1 MSRAPAVVVL
11 ATALSACTVLAQEQR
26 EVVYEERFE
35 VRAGS
40 RLVADLG
47 DMDIWIETGSGTTA
61 TVEVVM
67 RARNPD
73 WGREVFQRMRFE
85 ARAAGGGL
93 TLAARDP
100 DIDWREWRDRG
111 GAGFVARVRLP
122 EQFDLDLRTGDGDVR
137 VDRSRGT
144 AEIETGDGDLSIGR
158 LSGPS
163 IRLHTSDG
171 DVVADELEAEQ
182 IELRTSDGDIRV
194 DRLAGRLDAR
204 TGDGDV
210 RIAVARFAGLSVQT
224 SDGDISVEADASIG
238 ADVELR
244 GEDLYVDEA
253 FGLSGRVRS
262 RSISGAVNGG
272 GPRLTL
278 GTGDGEVALR
288 AR

>member
-1 MSRAPAVVVL
+1 MSRSPAVVVL
-11 ATALSACTVLAQEQR
+11 ATALSACTVLAQETR

-40 RLVADLG
+40 RLTADLG
-47 DMDIWIETGSGTTA
+47 DMDIWIAPGSGTTA
-61 TVEVVM
+61 TVEVIM

-73 WGREVFQRMRFE
+73 WGREVFERMRFE
-85 ARAAGGGL
+85 ARAGGGGL

-111 GAGFVARVRLP
+111 GAGFVARIALP
-122 EQFDLDLRTGDGDVR
+122 ESFDLDLRTGDGDVR
-137 VDRSRGT
+137 VDRARGT
-144 AEIETGDGDLSIGR
+144 AAIETGDGDLSIGR

-163 IRLHTSDG
+163 IRLHTADG
-171 DVVADELEAEQ
+171 DVVADELEAER

-194 DRLAGRLDAR
+194 DRLAGRLEAR

-210 RIAVARFAGLSVQT
+210 RVAVARFAGLSVQT
-224 SDGDISVEADASIG
+224 GDGDISVEADASIR

-244 GEDLYVDEA
+244 GEDLHVDDE
-253 FGLSGRVRS
+253 FGLSARVRS

-272 GPRLTL
+272 GPRLSL
-278 GTGDGEVALR
+278 GTGDGEVVLR